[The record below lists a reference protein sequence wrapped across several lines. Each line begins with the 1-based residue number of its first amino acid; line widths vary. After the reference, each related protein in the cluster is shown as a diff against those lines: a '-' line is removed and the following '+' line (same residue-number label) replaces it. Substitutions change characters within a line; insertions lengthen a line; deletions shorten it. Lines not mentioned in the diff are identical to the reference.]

1 MCIMWKP
8 RSASSRTAPTPLQPQ
23 NSGRPIE
30 KKQIADDNNQIHLP
44 NTLRRHTMFKY
55 IAIFFT
61 LAIFTLGSLS
71 AVYADE
77 GPDGNSRK
85 GKYTYRKVI
94 KACHERGEVD
104 SASPQVSPADKKRAE
119 WKAIFENKNFS
130 AFG

>member
-1 MCIMWKP
+1 MYKH
-8 RSASSRTAPTPLQPQ
+8 
-23 NSGRPIE
+23 
-30 KKQIADDNNQIHLP
+30 IAL
-44 NTLRRHTMFKY
+44 
-55 IAIFFT
+55 FFT

-119 WKAIFENKNFS
+119 WKEIFENKNFS
-130 AFG
+130 AFGCLPEWDALSDDDIMDIYAYFYATAADSPTPATCN